1 MKSFFPLYTLVG
13 LLFLSLNLQA
23 QKLPDIK
30 GLGNQLQNTVNNA
43 TGSNIKLTNDEVV
56 GGLREALQVGTRKTV
71 ERASA
76 TNGFF
81 KNPSI
86 KIPFPP
92 EAKKMETTLRNA
104 GMDKQVNKFVET
116 LNRAAED
123 ASKSITPVFVDAIT
137 KMTITDGMTIL
148 KGSNDAATNYLKDK
162 TTSDLKLKIRPII
175 AASLKKVEVTKYW
188 NPLMK
193 KYNSL
198 PMVQKVNPNLED
210 YVTDKALVGL
220 FKLLAEEE
228 GKIRKDPA
236 ARVSDL
242 LKKVFGSL

>member
-1 MKSFFPLYTLVG
+1 MKRFFFIPLFFF
-13 LLFLSLNLQA
+13 LLMASAKVMA
-23 QKLPDIK
+23 QKLPDVK

-43 TGSNIKLTNDEVV
+43 TGSGVNLSNDEVV
-56 GGLREALQVGTRKTV
+56 GGLREALQVGTKKTV

-76 TNGFF
+76 VNGFF

-92 EAKKMETTLRNA
+92 EAKKMETTLKNA
-104 GMDKQVNKFVET
+104 GMTNQVNKFVET

-137 KMTITDGMTIL
+137 KMTISDGMGIL
-148 KGSNDAATNYLKDK
+148 KGSNDAATQYLKNK
-162 TTSDLKLKIRPII
+162 TTAELTQKIKPII

-193 KYNSL
+193 KYNAM

-210 YVTDKALVGL
+210 YVTEKALVGL

-228 GKIRKDPA
+228 GKIRQDPA

>member
-1 MKSFFPLYTLVG
+1 MKRFFFIPLFFF
-13 LLFLSLNLQA
+13 LLMASVKVMA
-23 QKLPDIK
+23 QKLPDVK

-43 TGSNIKLTNDEVV
+43 TGSGVNLSNDEVV
-56 GGLREALQVGTRKTV
+56 GGLREALQVGTKKTV

-76 TNGFF
+76 VNGFF

-92 EAKKMETTLRNA
+92 EAKKMETTLKNA
-104 GMDKQVNKFVET
+104 GMTNQVNKFVET

-137 KMTITDGMTIL
+137 KMTISDGMGIL
-148 KGSNDAATNYLKDK
+148 KGSNDAATQYLKNK
-162 TTSDLKLKIRPII
+162 TTAELTQKIKPII

-193 KYNSL
+193 KYNAM

-210 YVTDKALVGL
+210 YVTEKALVGL

-228 GKIRKDPA
+228 GKIRQDPA

>member
-1 MKSFFPLYTLVG
+1 MNNIFRLAVF
-13 LLFLSLNLQA
+13 LFLATSTATIKA
-23 QKLPDIK
+23 QKLPDLK
-30 GLGNQLQNTVNNA
+30 GLGNQVQN
-43 TGSNIKLTNDEVV
+43 GISNGTSNLSNDEVI
-56 GGLREALQVGTRKTV
+56 GGLKEALQVGTKKTV
-71 ERASA
+71 ERASLQ
-76 TNGFF
+76 NGFF

-92 EAKKMETTLRNA
+92 EAKKMESTLKGA
-104 GMDKQVNKFVET
+104 GMSKQVDKFVET

-137 KMTITDGMTIL
+137 KMSIADGMNIL
-148 KGSNDAATNYLKDK
+148 KGSNDAATNYLRDK
-162 TTSDLKLKIRPII
+162 TTADLTQKIRPII
-175 AASLKKVEVTKYW
+175 SASLQKVQITKYW
-188 NPLMK
+188 NPLVK
-193 KYNSL
+193 KYNAM
-198 PMVQKVNPNLED
+198 PMVQKVNPNLD
-210 YVTDKALVGL
+210 DFVTERTLVGL

>member
-1 MKSFFPLYTLVG
+1 MKRFFSLCALFG
-13 LLFLSLNLQA
+13 LAFYAIPLQA

-30 GLGNQLQNTVNNA
+30 GLGNQVQNGITNV
-43 TGSNIKLTNDEVV
+43 TGGNVSLTNDEVV
-56 GGLREALQVGTRKTV
+56 GGLREALQVGTQKTV
-71 ERASA
+71 ERASVA
-76 TNGFF
+76 NGFF

-92 EAKKMETTLRNA
+92 EAKKMEATLKNV
-104 GMDKQVNKFVET
+104 GMTKQVNKFVET

-137 KMTITDGMTIL
+137 KMSIADGMSIL
-148 KGSNDAATNYLKDK
+148 KGSNDAATSYLRDK
-162 TTSDLKLKIRPII
+162 TTAELTLKIKPII
-175 AASLKKVEVTKYW
+175 AASLKKVEITKYW

-193 KYNSL
+193 KYNSM

-210 YVTDKALVGL
+210 YVTEKALVGL

-228 GKIRKDPA
+228 GKIRQDPA

-242 LKKVFGSL
+242 LKKVFGNL